1 MWSPTEQGLKL
12 IKLHPDEAL
21 ITMNDD
27 AMKIVAKNLVRYRT
41 ARKMTQGELASAA
54 KLSRVAYRNIEMGEA
69 VPRSSTL
76 QALADALQ
84 VSLEDLFEE
93 RTIPEQVRFRS
104 LKKLYN
110 RESILE
116 DVARWIDD
124 FRFLEELLDERRPWK
139 LGKLA
144 SRVAHGPERPIQ
156 LATLVREKL
165 KLTAKEPIRDLCGLV
180 ESNGV
185 KVRAMSVASDA
196 FFGLSI
202 GNADGGPAIVV
213 NTWERI
219 SVERWIFTV
228 AHELGHLVLHLDDY
242 DVQETA
248 EPKQQEIE
256 ANLFAS
262 YFLMPHELFN
272 SEWNDACGLSL
283 IDRVLKV
290 KRICRVSY
298 KTVLYRIA
306 QQRQQANLWAR
317 FQGEWKHRHGRT
329 LLKSDEPDA
338 LSPDSFAPESLRSQ
352 EPDTLTKSDFAEDRL
367 SKLTCMAVVQHKIST
382 ARAAEIL
389 RISPPEMDHLAETWK
404 VLN

>member
-1 MWSPTEQGLKL
+1 
-12 IKLHPDEAL
+12 
-21 ITMNDD
+21 
-27 AMKIVAKNLVRYRT
+27 MKIVAKNLVRYRT
-41 ARKMTQGELASAA
+41 ARNLTQGELASAA
-54 KLSRVAYRNIEMGEA
+54 GLSRVAYRNIETGEA
-69 VPRSSTL
+69 APRSSTL

-84 VSLEDLFEE
+84 ISLQDLFEE
-93 RTIPEQVRFRS
+93 RTMPEQVRFRS

-110 RESILE
+110 RDSILE

-124 FRFLEELLDERRPWK
+124 FRFLEDLLNEHRPWK
-139 LGKLA
+139 LGKIA
-144 SRVAHGPERPIQ
+144 SRTAPGRERPIR
-156 LATLVREKL
+156 LAAQVREKM

-180 ESNGV
+180 ESHGV

-228 AHELGHLVLHLDDY
+228 AHELGHLVLHLDEY
-242 DVQETA
+242 DVQQTA
-248 EPKQQEIE
+248 EPRQQEIE

-262 YFLMPHELFN
+262 HFLMPHELFTN
-272 SEWNDACGLSL
+272 EWDDACGLSL

-306 QQRQQANLWAR
+306 EQRPQASNLWAR
-317 FQGEWKHRHGRT
+317 FQGEWKRRHGRT
-329 LLKSDEPDA
+329 LLKSDEPHA
-338 LSPDSFAPESLRSQ
+338 LSPEDFAPEALRSQ

-367 SKLTCMAVVQHKIST
+367 SKLTCMAVDQDKISIE
-382 ARAAEIL
+382 RAAKIL
-389 RISPPEMDHLAETWK
+389 RISPLDMAHLAETWK